1 MSDAGGRSGRVLVG
15 RYRLGRELGRG
26 GMGRVW
32 AARDQMLG
40 REVAVKEIV
49 PPAELTPEERRLV
62 HYRTMREARAAARIS
77 HTCVI
82 TVYDVIEVRDQLWI
96 VMELLDG
103 RSLEQAIARRPLPP
117 ADATRIGLDL
127 VGALA
132 AAHSAGV
139 LHRDV
144 KPSNVMMTADGRA
157 VLTDF
162 GIATVDGDAQL
173 TGTGLVLG
181 SPGYLAP
188 ERARGEPPTS
198 ASDIWSLG
206 ATLYAAVEGRSPFQR
221 DGQLAT
227 LAAVVSED
235 PPPAAHAGSL
245 APVIARLLAK
255 APGDRPT
262 LAQTRDL
269 LDEARS
275 EAGGEPEAPAERIEA
290 RPIVPPGPLAPPA
303 PSAPRAAPSSA
314 PPPAPRPASPPV
326 PAPAAPPAPRPAP
339 TPVPA
344 PTPTPTPAPT
354 PVASPERKRPHVP
367 VQHEPEQ
374 SPTVRPTE
382 PGTHHR
388 TRWLAAGV
396 ASLALC
402 SLAILTIWLLGREDG
417 RGTATPSVTATE
429 QVPAQTGAAATATQ
443 SPSSSTSAPRAGGRL
458 CEPRQHRHVA
468 ATAGR
473 AERLPPGERPERVPV
488 AVPDGWRRSKEGTR
502 TYFKEPGGRRF
513 LMVDQTRQP
522 KPDALSDWRQQE
534 QYVSQRLN
542 GYRRIGIRRVDYRDF
557 NAADWEF
564 TWQPSSGPLHVLNR
578 NIRVSDR
585 RAYAIY
591 WSTPSAQWNS
601 SRRYFSTFADTFTP
615 AP

>member
-1 MSDAGGRSGRVLVG
+1 M
-15 RYRLGRELGRG
+15 
-26 GMGRVW
+26 
-32 AARDQMLG
+32 
-40 REVAVKEIV
+40 
-49 PPAELTPEERRLV
+49 
-62 HYRTMREARAAARIS
+62 
-77 HTCVI
+77 
-82 TVYDVIEVRDQLWI
+82 
-96 VMELLDG
+96 
-103 RSLEQAIARRPLPP
+103 
-117 ADATRIGLDL
+117 
-127 VGALA
+127 
-132 AAHSAGV
+132 
-139 LHRDV
+139 
-144 KPSNVMMTADGRA
+144 
-157 VLTDF
+157 
-162 GIATVDGDAQL
+162 
-173 TGTGLVLG
+173 
-181 SPGYLAP
+181 
-188 ERARGEPPTS
+188 
-198 ASDIWSLG
+198 
-206 ATLYAAVEGRSPFQR
+206 
-221 DGQLAT
+221 
-227 LAAVVSED
+227 
-235 PPPAAHAGSL
+235 
-245 APVIARLLAK
+245 
-255 APGDRPT
+255 
-262 LAQTRDL
+262 
-269 LDEARS
+269 
-275 EAGGEPEAPAERIEA
+275 
-290 RPIVPPGPLAPPA
+290 
-303 PSAPRAAPSSA
+303 
-314 PPPAPRPASPPV
+314 
-326 PAPAAPPAPRPAP
+326 
-339 TPVPA
+339 
-344 PTPTPTPAPT
+344 
-354 PVASPERKRPHVP
+354 P

-443 SPSSSTSAPRAGGRL
+443 SPSSSTSAQGQAGASASPDSTATSQRPRVVPSGFRL
-458 CEPRQHRHVA
+458 VRDPSGFR
-468 ATAGR
+468 
-473 AERLPPGERPERVPV
+473 V

-542 GYRRIGIRRVDYRDF
+542 GYQRIGIRRVDYRDF